1 MEHETDVGCVVISE
15 DNEHVVSGA
24 KDGNMIIWKVQTGE
38 IMHKLTG
45 HTDKITGLRLTVRGQ
60 LIISGK
66 FNLFNVDI
74 LHIFN

>member
-1 MEHETDVGCVVISE
+1 VEHETDVGCVVISE

-45 HTDKITGLRLTVRGQ
+45 HTDKITAFIHFLKVLG
-60 LIISGK
+60 IITQ
-66 FNLFNVDI
+66 
-74 LHIFN
+74 